1 MGVQDDGTFVP
12 GELGI
17 GLVEGIHVRVRV
29 YMYIYMY
36 MFVYSVYMYMYILFQ
51 IIITL
56 YIILLLPGYDSMG
69 FELSK
74 PKLRSEMESNLAKY
88 CT

>member
-29 YMYIYMY
+29 
-36 MFVYSVYMYMYILFQ
+36 YMYILFQ

-88 CT
+88 YT